1 MSDLT
6 TKKLIEEIESLSVE
20 DRVLVAD
27 SVLKSLNPVDE
38 GIEKKWIMVAE
49 KRLRELKSGRVTGI
63 SGEEVFEK
71 IQFRNPGPKS
81 VIQSAEY

>member
-71 IQFRNPGPKS
+71 IQRLYS
-81 VIQSAEY
+81 E